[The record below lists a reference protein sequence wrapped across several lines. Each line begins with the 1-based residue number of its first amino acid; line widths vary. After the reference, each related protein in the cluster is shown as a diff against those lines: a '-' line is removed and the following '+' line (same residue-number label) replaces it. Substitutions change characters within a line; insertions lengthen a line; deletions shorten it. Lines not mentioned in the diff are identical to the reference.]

1 MQFAQIHGNEAL
13 KANLTGM
20 VDGGKMGHALLFVEE
35 QGMGA
40 IAFALALSQ
49 YINCRDRSG
58 GDSCG
63 VCNSCHKHGKL
74 IHPDVHF
81 VFPVAAVSSLGESE
95 KKHPISDYFLDGFR
109 QLVLSNPYFDEQDLF
124 DALGLENKAGNIS
137 VHEARDIISKLS
149 LKPYESEFKVMI
161 IYLAEKMNAEASNKL
176 LKLLEEPP
184 EGTFFFLICHKPDKL
199 LPTILSRCQII
210 RLQPDTPEDIA
221 AALCREEQVDED
233 RAMIAA
239 RVARGSYGT
248 ALKLLREEELA
259 DEYAADIRE
268 LLDAALEHNLTKL
281 LSIADDLTAP
291 GREKQRDF
299 CIYAEN
305 YIRKIFMF
313 ANGVPQISFALHD
326 EYPHLERYAAQIKKD
341 FYRKALA
348 SLDTALSAIES
359 NVNAKLTFVD
369 LCNRFYLYI

>member
-49 YINCRDRSG
+49 YINCKNRSG

-81 VFPVAAVSSLGESE
+81 VFPVAATSSLGESE
-95 KKHPISDYFLDGFR
+95 KKHPVSDYFLDGFR

-137 VHEARDIISKLS
+137 VHEAKDIISKLS

-184 EGTFFFLICHKPDKL
+184 QGTFFFLVCHKPDKL

-210 RLQPDTPEDIA
+210 RLQPDSPQDICEM
-221 AALCREEQVDED
+221 LCREEQADPDHARV
-233 RAMIAA
+233 AA
-239 RVARGSYGT
+239 RVARGSYGN
-248 ALKLLREEELA
+248 ALKMLREEELS
-259 DEYAADIRE
+259 DEYAADIRA

-281 LSIADDLTAP
+281 LAIADALTTP

-299 CIYAEN
+299 CLYAEN

-313 ANGVPQISFALHD
+313 ANGVPQISFALTG
-326 EYPHLERYAAQIKKD
+326 EYEHLERYAAAIKKD

>member
-49 YINCRDRSG
+49 YINCKDRSG

-81 VFPVAAVSSLGESE
+81 VFPVAATSSLAESE

-109 QLVLSNPYFDEQDLF
+109 QLVLTNPYFDEQDLF
-124 DALGLENKAGNIS
+124 DAIGLENKAGNIS
-137 VHEARDIISKLS
+137 VHEAKDIISKLS

-161 IYLAEKMNAEASNKL
+161 IYLAEKMNAEAANKL

-184 EGTFFFLICHKPDKL
+184 QGTFFFLVCHKPDKL
-199 LPTILSRCQII
+199 LPTILSRCQVI
-210 RLQPDTPEDIA
+210 RLQPDTPEDICDM
-221 AALCREEQVDED
+221 LCREEQADAD
-233 RAMIAA
+233 HAMVAA
-239 RVARGSYGT
+239 RASRGSYGT
-248 ALKLLREEELA
+248 ALKLLREEEISV
-259 DEYAADIRE
+259 EYASDIRE

-281 LSIADDLTAP
+281 LAIADALTTP

-299 CIYAEN
+299 CLYAEN

-313 ANGVPQISFALHD
+313 ANGVPQISFALSG
-326 EYPHLERYAAQIKKD
+326 EYEHLERYAASIKKD

>member
-1 MQFAQIHGNEAL
+1 MLFAQIHGNEAL

-49 YINCRDRSG
+49 YINCKDRSG

-81 VFPVAAVSSLGESE
+81 VFPVAATSSLAESE

-137 VHEARDIISKLS
+137 VHEAKDIISKLS

-184 EGTFFFLICHKPDKL
+184 QGTFFFLVCHKPDKL

-210 RLQPDTPEDIA
+210 RLQPDTPQDICEI
-221 AALCREEQVDED
+221 LCREEQAD
-233 RAMIAA
+233 RDHAMVAA
-239 RVARGSYGT
+239 RVARGSYGS
-248 ALKLLREEELA
+248 ALKMLREEELS

-281 LSIADDLTAP
+281 LAIADALTTP

-299 CIYAEN
+299 CLYAEN

-313 ANGVPQISFALHD
+313 AKYKFPEN
-326 EYPHLERYAAQIKKD
+326 
-341 FYRKALA
+341 
-348 SLDTALSAIES
+348 
-359 NVNAKLTFVD
+359 
-369 LCNRFYLYI
+369 LYITAFFKGTA

>member
-13 KANLTGM
+13 KANLAGM

-109 QLVLSNPYFDEQDLF
+109 SLVISNPYFDERDLF
-124 DALGLENKAGNIS
+124 EAIGLENKAGNIS

-149 LKPYESEFKVMI
+149 LKPYESEYKVMI

-184 EGTFFFLICHKPDKL
+184 EGTYFFLICHKPDKL

-210 RLQPDTPEDIA
+210 RLQPDSPEDICDI
-221 AALCREEQVDED
+221 LCREENADAD
-233 RAMIAA
+233 HAMIAA
-239 RVARGSYGT
+239 KISRGSYGN

-259 DEYAADIRE
+259 DEYASDIE
-268 LLDAALEHNLTKL
+268 DLLDAALEHNLTKL
-281 LSIADDLTAP
+281 LSIAESLSGL

-299 CIYAEN
+299 CIFAEN
-305 YIRKIFMF
+305 FIRKIFMF
-313 ANGVPQISFALHD
+313 ANGVPQISFALRD
-326 EYPHLERYAAQIKKD
+326 EYSNLERYAATIKKD
-341 FYRKALA
+341 FYQKAL
-348 SLDTALSAIES
+348 SNLDTAMSAIES
-359 NVNAKLTFVD
+359 NVNAKLVFVD

>member
-268 LLDAALEHNLTKL
+268 LLDAALEHNLTRL
-281 LSIADDLTAP
+281 LSIADALTTP

>member
-49 YINCRDRSG
+49 YINCKDRSG

-63 VCNSCHKHGKL
+63 ECNSCHKHGKL

-81 VFPVAAVSSLGESE
+81 VFPVAATSSLAESE

-109 QLVLSNPYFDEQDLF
+109 QLVLTNPYFDEQDLF
-124 DALGLENKAGNIS
+124 DAIGLENKAGNIS
-137 VHEARDIISKLS
+137 VHEAKDIISKLS

-161 IYLAEKMNAEASNKL
+161 IYLAEKMNAEAANKL

-184 EGTFFFLICHKPDKL
+184 QGTFFFLVCHKPDKL

-210 RLQPDTPEDIA
+210 RLQPDTPEDICDM
-221 AALCREEQVDED
+221 LCREEQADAD
-233 RAMIAA
+233 HAMVAA
-239 RVARGSYGT
+239 RASRGSYGT
-248 ALKLLREEELA
+248 ALKLLREEEISV
-259 DEYAADIRE
+259 EYASDIRE

-281 LSIADDLTAP
+281 LAIADALTTP

-299 CIYAEN
+299 CLYAEN

-313 ANGVPQISFALHD
+313 ANGVPQISFALSG
-326 EYPHLERYAAQIKKD
+326 EYEHLERYAASIKKD

>member
-1 MQFAQIHGNEAL
+1 MQFAQLHCNEAL
-13 KANLTGM
+13 KASLAGM
-20 VDGGKMGHALLFVEE
+20 VDSGKMGHALLFVEE

-40 IAFALALSQ
+40 IAYALALSQ
-49 YINCRDRSG
+49 YINCKDRSG

-109 QLVLSNPYFDEQDLF
+109 TLMLSNPYFDEQDLF

-184 EGTFFFLICHKPDKL
+184 EGTYFFLVCHKPDKL

-210 RLQPDTPEDIA
+210 RLQPESPEAICEI
-221 AALCREEQVDED
+221 LCREEQADAD
-233 RAMIAA
+233 HAMVAA
-239 RVARGSYGT
+239 RISRGSYGS
-248 ALKLLREEELA
+248 ALKVLREEELS
-259 DEYAADIRE
+259 DEYASDIRS
-268 LLDAALEHNLTKL
+268 LLDAALEQNLTKL
-281 LSIADDLTAP
+281 LAIAEALTTP

-299 CIYAEN
+299 CVYAEN

-313 ANGVPQISFALHD
+313 ANGVPQISFALQG
-326 EYPHLERYAAQIKKD
+326 EYQDLGRYAAQIKKD
-341 FYRKALA
+341 FYSKALA
-348 SLDTALSAIES
+348 SLDTAISAIES
-359 NVNAKLTFVD
+359 NVNAKLIFVD
-369 LCNRFYLYI
+369 LCNRFYIYI

>member
-49 YINCRDRSG
+49 YINCKDRSG

-63 VCNSCHKHGKL
+63 ECNSCHKHGKL

-81 VFPVAAVSSLGESE
+81 VFPVAATSSLAESE

-109 QLVLSNPYFDEQDLF
+109 QLVLTNPYFDEQDLF
-124 DALGLENKAGNIS
+124 DAIGLENKAGNIS
-137 VHEARDIISKLS
+137 VHEAKDIISKLS

-161 IYLAEKMNAEASNKL
+161 IYLAEKMNAEAANKL

-184 EGTFFFLICHKPDKL
+184 QGTFFFLVCHKPDKL
-199 LPTILSRCQII
+199 LPTILSRCQVI
-210 RLQPDTPEDIA
+210 RLQPDTPEDICDM
-221 AALCREEQVDED
+221 LCREEQADAD
-233 RAMIAA
+233 HAMVAA
-239 RVARGSYGT
+239 RASRGSYGT
-248 ALKLLREEELA
+248 ALKLLREEEISV
-259 DEYAADIRE
+259 EYASDIRE

-281 LSIADDLTAP
+281 LAIADALTTP

-299 CIYAEN
+299 CLYAEN

-313 ANGVPQISFALHD
+313 ANGVPQISFALSG
-326 EYPHLERYAAQIKKD
+326 EYEHLERYAASIKKD

>member
-1 MQFAQIHGNEAL
+1 MQFAQIHGNQAL
-13 KANLTGM
+13 KAKLTGM
-20 VDGGKMGHALLFVEE
+20 VEGGRLGHALLLVEE

-63 VCNSCHKHGKL
+63 TCNSCHKHGKL

-109 QLVLSNPYFDEQDLF
+109 SLALSNPYFDEQDLY
-124 DALGLENKAGNIS
+124 DAIGLESKAGVIN
-137 VHEARDIISKLS
+137 VHEARDIIDKLS
-149 LKPYESEFKVMI
+149 LKPYESEYKVMI

-184 EGTFFFLICHKPDKL
+184 EGTYFFLVCHKPDKL

-210 RLQPDTPEDIA
+210 RLQPDSPEDIRDI
-221 AALCREEQVDED
+221 LCREEGADED
-233 RAMIAA
+233 HAMIAA
-239 RVARGSYGT
+239 RISRGSYGN
-248 ALKLLREEELA
+248 ALKLLREEESA
-259 DEYAADIRE
+259 DEYASDIRDILE
-268 LLDAALEHNLTKL
+268 AAMARNLTGL
-281 LSIADDLTAP
+281 LASADALSAL

-313 ANGVPQISFALHD
+313 ANGVPQISFALQS
-326 EYPHLERYAAQIKKD
+326 EYRDLGRYASAMKKE
-341 FYRKALA
+341 FYGKALA
-348 SLDTALSAIES
+348 SLDTALSAIER
-359 NVNAKLTFVD
+359 NVNSKLVFAD
-369 LCNRFYLYI
+369 LCNRFYLYA